1 MYVLSDCIIFV
12 FVLQAQGV
20 VDLNTSNS
28 SVFVA
33 SVVTLKESV
42 SYKTFRKIGSKYVN
56 ANARVLLLDDDLYFD
71 SSSRCMILA
80 HTTTPLDGK
89 VPISCICIIITQL
102 FG

>member
-42 SYKTFRKIGSKYVN
+42 SRMRLFVRLDPNTYVN
-56 ANARVLLLDDDLYFD
+56 ANVV
-71 SSSRCMILA
+71 SSN
-80 HTTTPLDGK
+80 TT
-89 VPISCICIIITQL
+89 S
-102 FG
+102 

>member
-42 SYKTFRKIGSKYVN
+42 SYETFRKIGSKYVN
-56 ANARVLLLDDDLYFD
+56 ANAALLLLGDDLYFD
-71 SSSRCMILA
+71 SSRCMILA

>member
-33 SVVTLKESV
+33 SVVTLKESF
-42 SYKTFRKIGSKYVN
+42 SCETFRKIGSKYVN
-56 ANARVLLLDDDLYFD
+56 ANAVVLLDDDLYFD
-71 SSSRCMILA
+71 SSRCMILA